1 MKSLRDGECRCKLF
15 LTQMSDEDIARLTI
29 PELIELIQRLLE
41 EIEVRAMEL
50 H

>member
-1 MKSLRDGECRCKLF
+1 MN
-15 LTQMSDEDIARLTI
+15 DEDITKLTL

-50 H
+50 I